1 MMMVNQFETL
11 KAMFLS
17 IPFVYEAYLK
27 KMDEVDSNLM
37 GESVYRTSCWVFCA
51 EALMHKR

>member
-1 MMMVNQFETL
+1 MMMVNQFESL

-17 IPFVYEAYLK
+17 IPFVCEAYLK

-37 GESVYRTSCWVFCA
+37 GESVYRT
-51 EALMHKR
+51 LG